1 MPILLLSILVIIV
14 DQLTKYYIQT
24 HLEPGMSI
32 PVIPKIFHIT
42 YVLNPGAAFG
52 ILEHKTAFFVL
63 IATLMVGAVLYF
75 YPRIPREDILLRAGI
90 CLMTGGAVGNV
101 IDRLKTSYVV
111 DFFDFRI
118 WPVFN
123 VADIAIVTG
132 VIVTIIDIIFFKKG
146 LNESE

>member
-1 MPILLLSILVIIV
+1 
-14 DQLTKYYIQT
+14 
-24 HLEPGMSI
+24 
-32 PVIPKIFHIT
+32 
-42 YVLNPGAAFG
+42 
-52 ILEHKTAFFVL
+52 
-63 IATLMVGAVLYF
+63 
-75 YPRIPREDILLRAGI
+75 
-90 CLMTGGAVGNV
+90 MTGGAVGNV

-132 VIVTIIDIIFFKKG
+132 VIVIIIDIIFFKKG